1 MIRAYFPWPT
11 VWSRIPVIAR
21 PQSGEAISSK
31 QEKLIK
37 FLPEQKIQME
47 GGKPMSMKDF
57 RNGYPELEE
66 KIKTIYTR

>member
-1 MIRAYFPWPT
+1 MSRAYFPWPT

-37 FLPEQKIQME
+37 FLPEKKIQME
-47 GGKPMSMKDF
+47 GGKPMSVKDF
-57 RNGYPELEE
+57 LNGYPETRKVIE
-66 KIKTIYTR
+66 KLFL